1 MLSPGAA
8 RLQPTPEEVQKAVA
22 RLDTDGLGTIF
33 AFRAAADGSF
43 SFPLIGPPFEAVFNM
58 SPQALA
64 TDAAPLLR
72 LVHTDDRDKLFSS
85 IAESTKTLAEWS
97 CEFRIDTPCSGQMWL
112 GGRAVPRREEDGS
125 IVWFGFVRGIS
136 ARKQAEFAVQESEN
150 NFRTYFE
157 NCPLAILIVNAEGT
171 IADGNSAARQLL
183 AYDAAQLNELTVFDL
198 HPPEERE
205 QVRSRLA
212 SLSAKIPVDSEVR
225 WILRDGR
232 EIWVLLRAVPLPNGQ
247 SIGFCQDIT
256 ERKRAEMELK
266 RLRELLEAFIE
277 LAPVGL
283 AMFNRELRYIRSS
296 RKWQAV
302 MATSDAML
310 AGRHHYEDLV
320 AMPQKW
326 MDAHRR
332 ALAGEVVTGEDEW
345 PAPNGKQLRTRWE
358 VHPWGDASVDS
369 GGIIIMFED
378 VTAARAMEAEL
389 RHAHKM
395 EALGQLAGGVAHDFN
410 NLLQIIQ
417 GYTELLPD
425 HPGQAEDSAKYRT
438 EVLQAARRASGL
450 TGQLLAFSRRQVFTP
465 AVLDLNDVVRS
476 TSKML
481 KRLLGENIH
490 FKLDLAEFLWRVEA
504 DSDQLSQVL
513 INLCVNARDAMPYG
527 GYLTVRTANRSA
539 QTVASDSLS
548 KLPAGDYVTLTV
560 EDTGIGMNPDV
571 LEHIFEPFFTTKEAG
586 KGTGLGLST
595 VYGIMR
601 QSGGDVWAEST
612 RGRGTR
618 FHVCIPRSRRET
630 ASVAKPGMARATPRS
645 FNQTILVVEDDSDV
659 RAAVAQYLPAL
670 GYRVLTAEPAQAL
683 NLAAR
688 HPGSID
694 LLITD
699 VVMPGTSGPIL
710 AAKLRALRPGLRTV
724 FMSGYIDDA
733 VTRHGVLDSGE
744 PFLQKPFTLEQLEG
758 AVQAA
763 LTRA

>member
-1 MLSPGAA
+1 MTSPRAA
-8 RLQPTPEEVQKAVA
+8 RSQTTPEEVERAVA
-22 RLDTDGLGTIF
+22 RLDTGTPGTIF

-43 SFPLIGPPFEAVFNM
+43 SFPLIGPPFEAIFNL
-58 SPQALA
+58 SPQSLA
-64 TDAAPLLR
+64 ADAAPLLR
-72 LVHTDDRDKLFSS
+72 LVQADDRDRLFSS
-85 IAESTKTLAEWS
+85 IAQSKTTLSEWC
-97 CEFRIDTPCSGQMWL
+97 CEFRINTPFNGEVWL
-112 GGRAVPRREEDGS
+112 EGRAVPRREEDGS
-125 IVWFGFVRGIS
+125 TVWLGFVRGIS
-136 ARKQAEFAVQESEN
+136 ARKQAEIAVRESEHK
-150 NFRTYFE
+150 FRTYFE
-157 NCPLAILIVNAEGT
+157 NCPLAVLIVNADGAIDE
-171 IADGNSAARQLL
+171 GNSTAQQLL
-183 AYDAAQLNELTVFDL
+183 GYDAAQLKGLTVFDL
-198 HPPEERE
+198 HPPEEWE
-205 QVRSRLA
+205 QVRTRLA
-212 SLSAKIPVDSEVR
+212 SLSSQTPIDTEVR
-225 WILRDGR
+225 WRVRDGR
-232 EIWVLLRAVPLPNGQ
+232 EIWLLLRAVPLPNGQ

-256 ERKRAEMELK
+256 ARKRSEMELV
-266 RLRELLEAFIE
+266 RTRELLEAFIE

-296 RKWQAV
+296 LKWQAV
-302 MATSDAML
+302 MAASDAVL
-310 AGRHHYEDLV
+310 TGRHHYEDLT
-320 AMPQKW
+320 AMPEKW

-345 PAPNGKQLRTRWE
+345 LAPNGKRLRTRWE
-358 VHPWGDASVDS
+358 VHPWGDANVDS

-481 KRLLGENIH
+481 IRLLGENILY
-490 FKLDLAEFLWRVEA
+490 KLDLAQFLWPVKA

-527 GYLTVRTANRSA
+527 GCLTVRTANRPA
-539 QTVASDSLS
+539 QTVSSDSLS
-548 KLPAGDYVTLTV
+548 KLPVGDYVMLTV
-560 EDTGIGMNPDV
+560 EDTGIGMDADT

-601 QSGGDVWAEST
+601 QSGGDVWAESAS
-612 RGRGTR
+612 GRGTR
-618 FHVCIPRSRRET
+618 FHVCIPRTGREVT
-630 ASVAKPGMARATPRS
+630 AVAKPGMAIAATRP
-645 FNQTILVVEDDSDV
+645 FNHTILVVEDDPDV
-659 RAAVAQYLPAL
+659 RAVVAQYLPAL
-670 GYRVLTAEPAQAL
+670 GYTVLTAEPAQAM
-683 NLAAR
+683 NLAAC

-733 VTRHGVLDSGE
+733 ITRHGVLDSGE